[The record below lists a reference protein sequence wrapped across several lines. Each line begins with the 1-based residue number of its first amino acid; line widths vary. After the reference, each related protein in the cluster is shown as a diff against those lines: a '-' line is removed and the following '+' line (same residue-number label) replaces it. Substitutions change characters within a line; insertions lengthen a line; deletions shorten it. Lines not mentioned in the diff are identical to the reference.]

1 MSGVQIPLPR
11 PLRGGPFRA
20 HVLRTRYIRA
30 FDIPK
35 RPGVLV
41 VVEAIKGQL
50 VSWTMIPTKA
60 SYLNRQ
66 RYGELLYGR

>member
-1 MSGVQIPLPR
+1 M
-11 PLRGGPFRA
+11 
-20 HVLRTRYIRA
+20 LRTRYIRA